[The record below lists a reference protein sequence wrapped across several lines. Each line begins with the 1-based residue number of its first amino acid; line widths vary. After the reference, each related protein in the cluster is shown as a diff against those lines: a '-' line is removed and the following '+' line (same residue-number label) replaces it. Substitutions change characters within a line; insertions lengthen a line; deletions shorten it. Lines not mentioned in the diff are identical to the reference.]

1 MMMEQATRRITKKI
15 CFLGDPAVGKTS
27 LIKRYVSNVFDD
39 KYLTTIGANIVK
51 KDMALPAEDD
61 RGPVDLTLMIWDL
74 AGHRSWNSVKQA
86 YYQGTEGAMVVC
98 DITRHETL
106 ATTIDWI
113 KSLMEVTGDI
123 PFILMANKSDLADE
137 AMFDDEE
144 LQKVANITR
153 SPFLLTS
160 AKDGRNVAE
169 AFDLLSRM
177 LAEKMD

>member
-1 MMMEQATRRITKKI
+1 MMSQTTRKITKKI

-27 LIKRYVSNVFDD
+27 LIRRYVSNVFDD

-51 KDMALPAEDD
+51 KDMEVQAGGD
-61 RGPVDLTLMIWDL
+61 RGAVDLTLMIWDL
-74 AGHRSWNSVKQA
+74 AGHRTWDRVKRA

-123 PFILMANKSDLADE
+123 PFILMANKSDLAEE
-137 AMFDDEE
+137 AMFDRKE
-144 LQKVANITR
+144 LQEVADITS

-160 AKDGRNVAE
+160 AKSGRNVAE

-177 LAEKMD
+177 LAEKID